1 VYDAM
6 GAFCFLLKTLGHI
19 RPSAKCPGSGWRWDF
34 FVRAKTVAGCKCQI
48 VHPRFDRRSAATSG
62 LLGDGDPLLVD
73 GPFRPPRHGSAYE

>member
-1 VYDAM
+1 MFHVGTEDN
-6 GAFCFLLKTLGHI
+6 GNCTH
-19 RPSAKCPGSGWRWDF
+19 C
-34 FVRAKTVAGCKCQI
+34 RAGIEVAGCKCQI